1 MEDWQQY
8 LGFVTKMFLFVIVL
22 ILMFILRLY
31 AMHLECGELNW
42 LHSLVQKPNRQEKI
56 LSKPWYSI

>member
-31 AMHLECGELNW
+31 AMHLECGELN
-42 LHSLVQKPNRQEKI
+42 
-56 LSKPWYSI
+56 